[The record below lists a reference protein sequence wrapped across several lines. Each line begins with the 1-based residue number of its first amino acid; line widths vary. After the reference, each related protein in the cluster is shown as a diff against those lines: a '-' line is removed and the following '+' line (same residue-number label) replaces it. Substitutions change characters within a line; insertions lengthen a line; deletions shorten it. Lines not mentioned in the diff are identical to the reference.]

1 MSTELGKILILLGA
15 VLLCLGVLLT
25 WVPATRLGK
34 LPGDLNFSILGV
46 RVYLPLATSVL
57 LSVAL
62 TLLLWL
68 AAWIRK

>member
-1 MSTELGKILILLGA
+1 MWAELGKTLILLGA

-25 WVPATRLGK
+25 WLPASRLGR

-62 TLLLWL
+62 TLLFWL
-68 AAWIRK
+68 GAWIRK

>member
-25 WVPATRLGK
+25 WLPASRLGK

-62 TLLLWL
+62 TLLFWL
-68 AAWIRK
+68 GAWMRK